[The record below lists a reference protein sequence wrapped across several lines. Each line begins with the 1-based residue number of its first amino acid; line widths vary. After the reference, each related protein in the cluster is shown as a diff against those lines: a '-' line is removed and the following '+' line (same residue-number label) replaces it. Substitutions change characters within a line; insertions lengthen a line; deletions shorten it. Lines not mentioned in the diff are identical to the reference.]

1 MVIMGVVVVMMVGV
15 MVPEV
20 VLVVLVV
27 VIMEEVVLVVLGCG
41 VLPYLQCLPT
51 VKAPTRG
58 PCCMAHT
65 SRIPLRGA

>member
-1 MVIMGVVVVMMVGV
+1 MLVVVDGVGGVVMVIMGVVVVMMVGV

-20 VLVVLVV
+20 VLVVLV
-27 VIMEEVVLVVLGCG
+27 CG

>member
-1 MVIMGVVVVMMVGV
+1 MVVVVWVV
-15 MVPEV
+15 MVVVDEVGGV
-20 VLVVLVV
+20 VLV
-27 VIMEEVVLVVLGCG
+27 CG

>member
-1 MVIMGVVVVMMVGV
+1 MVVVVIMGVVVVV
-15 MVPEV
+15 MVPVEVVV
-20 VLVVLVV
+20 VLVLLVLV
-27 VIMEEVVLVVLGCG
+27 CG